1 MNYLTPLFLT
11 SYYGTS
17 GGAASTGL
25 SFLILLIA
33 AIVIYSLWKKGIF
46 ESKAN
51 FKIPS
56 TLKLLIWGGVILV
69 ISLLSGNIPFA
80 PIGFSLCFI
89 GLRLHIKTSRDAK
102 VGKKPENYYPSYW
115 VAFSVLFTIFTSAIF
130 LLFMILFP
138 DDLEFYHGLLIY
150 LAGLF
155 IIYPIISVYFLPY
168 RIAHK
173 TNHKQTRAIYILNI
187 FAGWTVIAWIIAL
200 IWAHT
205 VPSESIHVHSSQAQS
220 NADEIRK
227 YKELYDSG
235 VISLEEFEAKKK
247 HLLGM

>member
-1 MNYLTPLFLT
+1 MNYLTPIFLT
-11 SYYGTS
+11 SYHGAS
-17 GGAASTGL
+17 GGAASSGF

-33 AIVIYSLWKKGIF
+33 GIVLYSLWKKGVF
-46 ESKAN
+46 QSKAK
-51 FKIPS
+51 FKMS
-56 TLKLLIWGGVILV
+56 SSLKLLIWGGAILA

-89 GLRLHIKTSRDAK
+89 GLRLHIKFSHDAK
-102 VGKKPENYYPSYW
+102 AGKPQENYYPSYW
-115 VAFSVLFTIFTSAIF
+115 VAFSVLFTIFTSAVF
-130 LLFMILFP
+130 LLFLILFS
-138 DDLEFYHGLLIY
+138 DDLEIYHVILIY
-150 LAGLF
+150 LLGLF
-155 IIYPIISVYFLPY
+155 ITYPIISLYFLPY

-173 TNHKQTRAIYILNI
+173 SNHKQVRAIYILNI

-205 VPSESIHVHSSQAQS
+205 VPSESIHIHSTPNQS

-235 VISLEEFEAKKK
+235 VISLEEFEAKRNNY
-247 HLLGM
+247 

>member
-11 SYYGTS
+11 SYYESS
-17 GGAASTGL
+17 GGAASSGL

-33 AIVIYSLWKKGIF
+33 GIVLYSLWKKGVF
-46 ESKAN
+46 QSKAN
-51 FKIPS
+51 FKMS
-56 TLKLLIWGGVILV
+56 SSLKLLIWGSIILV

-89 GLRLHIKTSRDAK
+89 GLRLHIKFSRDAK
-102 VGKKPENYYPSYW
+102 AGKAQENYYPSYW

-138 DDLEFYHGLLIY
+138 DDLETYHGILIY
-150 LAGLF
+150 LVGLF
-155 IIYPIISVYFLPY
+155 IIYPIIAVYFLPY

-173 TNHKQTRAIYILNI
+173 SSHKQARAIYILNI

-205 VPSESIHVHSSQAQS
+205 VPSENIHIHSAPNQS

-235 VISLEEFEAKKK
+235 IISLEEFEAKKK
-247 HLLGM
+247 QLLGL